1 MTSSHT
7 KTLRSAFTISRGD
20 TYPVCHPPLHPSKV
34 LTTAFFVRN
43 TFLIL
48 ALAGT
53 QVVVP
58 VRAAVNM
65 ISVDHR
71 VWGNAGTTT
80 YDVTSAEPLSRN
92 VSAREVNPYS
102 HRWEYGNA
110 SSSASDWSVSSYRY
124 GDANFAYS
132 RSQNTYIFKPLSR
145 ELSISLSGSI
155 GVWWFENQANMS
167 LTDMVTNTLVSN
179 YFSPSYT
186 RINPFPQGTND
197 MRDFSFTYNDT
208 VMVNPEHEYKL
219 TIYTAA
225 RRGEGG
231 DGSAS
236 LYLAPLPEPT
246 ATLLTGMTLLLM
258 CGRRRRSV

>member
-7 KTLRSAFTISRGD
+7 NPPRSAFTISRGD
-20 TYPVCHPPLHPSKV
+20 TYPVCHPPLNPSKA

-43 TFLIL
+43 TFLIV

-65 ISVDHR
+65 ISVQHR
-71 VWGNAGTTT
+71 VWGNAGTIT

-92 VSAREVNPYS
+92 VSGREVK
-102 HRWEYGNA
+102 WEFGNA
-110 SSSASDWSVSSYRY
+110 SSSASDWSVSSYRV
-124 GDANFAYS
+124 GDAYFANS
-132 RSQNTYIFKPLSR
+132 NSQNTYIFKPLSR

-167 LTDMVTNTLVSN
+167 LTDMVTNTLVSS

>member
-1 MTSSHT
+1 MKSSHT
-7 KTLRSAFTISRGD
+7 KPLRSVFKISRG
-20 TYPVCHPPLHPSKV
+20 YMHPVFHPPLNPSKE
-34 LTTAFFVRN
+34 LTTAFFVRI
-43 TFLIL
+43 TYLL
-48 ALAGT
+48 VALTIT
-53 QVVVP
+53 QAVVP

-65 ISVDHR
+65 ISAEHR

-92 VSAREVNPYS
+92 VSGFQSGSGY
-102 HRWEYGNA
+102 YGYQSGYA
-110 SSSASDWSVSSYRY
+110 SSSASDWSVSSYRS

-145 ELSISLSGSI
+145 ELSISLGASI

-167 LTDMVTNTLVSN
+167 LTDMVTNTLISS

-186 RINPFPQGTND
+186 HINPFPQGTND

-208 VMVNPEHEYKL
+208 VVVNLEHEYKL

-231 DGSAS
+231 DGLAS
-236 LYLAPLPEPT
+236 LNLAPLPEPT
-246 ATLLTGMTLLLM
+246 ATLLTCMTILLM
-258 CGRRRRSV
+258 CGRRRRSF

>member
-1 MTSSHT
+1 
-7 KTLRSAFTISRGD
+7 
-20 TYPVCHPPLHPSKV
+20 V

-65 ISVDHR
+65 ISVEHR

-80 YDVTSAEPLSRN
+80 YDVTSAEPLSRK
-92 VSAREVNPYS
+92 V
-102 HRWEYGNA
+102 YGRGGYA
-110 SSSASDWSVSSYRY
+110 SSSASDWSVSSYMY
-124 GDANFAYS
+124 GAERIDSY
-132 RSQNTYIFKPLSR
+132 SQNTYIFKPLSR
-145 ELSISLSGSI
+145 ELSISLNGGI

-167 LTDMVTNTLVSN
+167 LTDMVTNTLVSS

-186 RINPFPQGTND
+186 GINPFPGTYD
-197 MRDFSFTYNDT
+197 MRGFSFTYNDT
-208 VMVNPEHEYKL
+208 VVVNPEHEYKL
-219 TIYTAA
+219 TIYTGA

-236 LYLAPLPEPT
+236 LNLAPLPEPT